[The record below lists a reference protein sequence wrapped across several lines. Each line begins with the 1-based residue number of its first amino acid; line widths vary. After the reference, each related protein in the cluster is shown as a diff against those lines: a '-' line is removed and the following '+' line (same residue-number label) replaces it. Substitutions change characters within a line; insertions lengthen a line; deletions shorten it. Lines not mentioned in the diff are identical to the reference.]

1 MELAAGT
8 KLGPYEVVGPI
19 GAGGMGEVY
28 RARDTRLDR
37 CVALKILPAHFS
49 CSPELKSRF
58 EREARTLSSVS
69 HPHICHLY
77 DVGSQ
82 SGTDFLVMELLEGE
96 TLAGRL
102 RKGAL
107 PCHEVLKIGME
118 VADALASAHRLGL
131 VHRDLKPSNIMLTKT
146 GAKLMDFGLAKPA
159 GVNPGPAPQ
168 NATISGETLTA
179 MRHSPGTP
187 ITMAGSI
194 VGTIQYMSPEQ
205 LEGKEADARSDIFA
219 LGAVLYEMATGKRAF
234 EGKSYL
240 SVVSAILHHEPPPVS
255 SLQPAS
261 PSALNYVV
269 LTCLAKDPDD
279 RFQTAHDV
287 KLQLNWLAQASGNVA
302 SAGRTE
308 TLSRKWGIAAG
319 LLVAGLVVGLGLGFA
334 KFFRSPAIAEP
345 SVMRLTVTLPPKQE
359 LSADVTM
366 SLAISPDGKR
376 LAYVATESGLSHLY
390 TRRLDQFEA
399 VLIPESEG
407 AWFPFFSPNGDWIA
421 FFSQGKLKKAPA
433 DGGVPVVITEVPS
446 FFGGTWTPHDVIVV
460 SVPNMGLATVPATG
474 GTLQKV
480 PVAAKD
486 IVYPQGL
493 TWLAGGDWVAFT
505 DYLTARRQM
514 SAVKLSSG
522 EAHQLL
528 EDATSPSFSAGHL
541 LYYQGGAVWAVSFD
555 SNKVQIV
562 GNAFQVESGVVEEN
576 YLAQVAASRDN
587 VLVYAPGLPGNAA
600 RNLFL
605 VDRKGQEKKLDL
617 PPKDYIDAAFSPDG
631 KRIAVIIRSVQEL
644 EIIDRDR
651 GAVTNL
657 STGIANFAPVWMPD
671 GKSLLLD
678 VSRKYL
684 SSDPSG
690 QRGIYQLSVGAAAE
704 PTLLRKTVQ
713 ISHVTSVGGDYAA
726 VMVNDP
732 ATNTDIWLL
741 SLHPPYEMRPFKQ
754 TTAVERQGS
763 LSPDGHWIAYAS
775 NESGRSEVYVEPVPG
790 PGGRKQ
796 ISVEG
801 GDQPRW
807 VRNGREIIYRNGTK
821 MMSVPVQVQP
831 TFQAGK
837 AAELFDRKFD
847 PGAAVSGY
855 DVSPDGQTF
864 VMTRSEHENPT
875 QIRIVTNWPASKP
888 SAR

>member
-1 MELAAGT
+1 MDLAAGT

-49 CSPELKSRF
+49 CSPGLKSRF

-82 SGTDFLVMELLEGE
+82 SGTDFLVMEFLEGE
-96 TLAGRL
+96 TLAARL
-102 RKGAL
+102 RKGGL
-107 PCHEVLKIGME
+107 PCTEVFKIGME
-118 VADALASAHRLGL
+118 IADALTSAHRLGL

-159 GVNPGPAPQ
+159 VNPLSGAGGSAP
-168 NATISGETLTA
+168 TISAETLTT
-179 MRHSPGTP
+179 MHSPGSP
-187 ITMAGSI
+187 ITSVGAI

-205 LEGKEADARSDIFA
+205 LEGREADARSDLFA
-219 LGAVLYEMATGKRAF
+219 FGAVLYEMATGQRAF
-234 EGKSYL
+234 EGKSYM
-240 SVVSAILHHEPPPVS
+240 SVASAILHKEPTPVS
-255 SLQPAS
+255 AVQPTS
-261 PSALNYVV
+261 PAGLNYIIT
-269 LTCLAKDPDD
+269 TCLAKDPDD

-287 KLQLNWLAQASGNVA
+287 KLQLSWLAQPAANIVA
-302 SAGRTE
+302 TPPAEARS
-308 TLSRKWGIAAG
+308 LKWLIAFGVLAFGILAG
-319 LLVAGLVVGLGLGFA
+319 LGVAKLST
-334 KFFRSPAIAEP
+334 RSNRANE
-345 SVMRLTVTLPPKQE
+345 VLRLTIALPPKQE

-390 TRRLDQFEA
+390 TRRLDQFDP
-399 VLIPESEG
+399 VLIPDSEG

-421 FFSQGKLKKAPA
+421 FFSQGKLKKAPV

-480 PVAAKD
+480 PVATKD
-486 IVYPQGL
+486 LVYPQGL

-522 EAHQLL
+522 EVRPLL

-541 LYYQGGAVWAVSFD
+541 LYYQGGAVWAVPFD
-555 SNKVQIV
+555 SDKVQV
-562 GNAFQVESGVVEEN
+562 AGTAFPLESGVREEN
-576 YLAQVAASRDN
+576 YVAQVTASRDN
-587 VLVYAPGLPGNAA
+587 VLAYAPGLPGNSA
-600 RNLFL
+600 RNLYL
-605 VDRKGQEKKLDL
+605 VDRKGQEKKLDI
-617 PPKDYIDAAFSPDG
+617 PPKDYIDPAFSPDG
-631 KRIAVIIRSVQEL
+631 KRIAVVIRSIQQL
-644 EIIDRDR
+644 EIIEGDR
-651 GAVTNL
+651 GAVTAL
-657 STGIANFAPVWMPD
+657 STNSANFAPVWMPD

-678 VSRKYL
+678 ISRTYL
-684 SSDPSG
+684 SADPAG
-690 QRGIYQLSVGAAAE
+690 QRGIYRLPVAGAAG
-704 PTLLRKTVQ
+704 PTLLCKTPQ

-741 SLHPPYEMRPFKQ
+741 SLHQPFEMRPFKQ
-754 TTAVERQGS
+754 TTAVERQGA

-790 PGGRKQ
+790 PGGRRQ
-796 ISVEG
+796 ISIDG

-807 VRNGREIIYRNGTK
+807 VRNGKEILYRNGTK
-821 MMSVPVQVQP
+821 MMSVPVMMQPAFQV
-831 TFQAGK
+831 GK
-837 AAELFDRKFD
+837 AVELFDRKFD

-864 VMTRSEHENPT
+864 IMTRSERDNPT
-875 QIRIVTNWPASKP
+875 QIRIVMNWPAGRQPTK
-888 SAR
+888 